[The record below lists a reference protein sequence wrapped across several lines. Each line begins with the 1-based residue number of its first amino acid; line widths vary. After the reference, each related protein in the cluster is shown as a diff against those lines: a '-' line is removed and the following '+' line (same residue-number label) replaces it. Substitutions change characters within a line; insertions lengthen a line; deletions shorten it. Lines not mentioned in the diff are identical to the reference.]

1 MVGRTVFGVDSRRYP
16 AGGDNSD
23 GELMNFESAEILD
36 LIDRCLAEDI
46 GSGDHSS
53 MASIP
58 EGTMG
63 ESRLL
68 LKQDGVVA
76 GLALGE
82 VILRRLDPQI
92 TWQAMAQDGDYL
104 PAGTQLAAVKG
115 RVHALLAGERLMLN
129 FMQRLSGVATQAYQA
144 VKLVEGTK
152 TTILDTRKTTPGLR
166 ALEKWAVT
174 MGGAKNH
181 RIGLYDMVMLKD
193 NHNDSAGG
201 IMAAVNRTKEY
212 LASKGLALGIEVE
225 TRNMD
230 EVMEVMALGGVQ
242 RVMLDNFTPE
252 QCVVAVKEIAGRC
265 ETEASGGIHL
275 GNLRSYAETGVDFIS
290 LGSLTHSVMS
300 LDISFKTKVV
310 S

>member
-1 MVGRTVFGVDSRRYP
+1 
-16 AGGDNSD
+16 
-23 GELMNFESAEILD
+23 
-36 LIDRCLAEDI
+36 
-46 GSGDHSS
+46 
-53 MASIP
+53 
-58 EGTMG
+58 MG

-82 VILRRLDPQI
+82 VILRRLDPNI
-92 TWQAMAQDGDYL
+92 EWVSMASDGSYL
-104 PAGTQLAAVKG
+104 LAGTQLAAVKG

-144 VKLVEGTK
+144 VRLVEGTK

-201 IMAAVNRTKEY
+201 ITAAVNRTKEY
-212 LASKGLALGIEVE
+212 LASKGLTLGIEVE

-252 QCVVAVKEIAGRC
+252 QCIVAVKEIAGRC

>member
-1 MVGRTVFGVDSRRYP
+1 
-16 AGGDNSD
+16 
-23 GELMNFESAEILD
+23 MNFESTEILD

-53 MASIP
+53 LASIP

-68 LKQDGVVA
+68 LKQSGVVA

-92 TWQAMAQDGDYL
+92 EWTATAADGQFL
-104 PAGTQLAAVKG
+104 EAGTQLASVKG

-129 FMQRLSGVATQAYQA
+129 FMQRLSGIATQAHQA
-144 VKLVEGTK
+144 VKLVEGTQ

-166 ALEKWAVT
+166 TLEKWAVT

-201 IMAAVNRTKEY
+201 ITAAVNRTKDY
-212 LASKGLALGIEVE
+212 LANKGLTLGIEVE
-225 TRNMD
+225 TRNLD
-230 EVMEVMALGGVQ
+230 EVKEVMALGGVQ
-242 RVMLDNFTPE
+242 RVMLDNFRPDE
-252 QCVVAVKEIAGRC
+252 CRVALAEIGGKC
-265 ETEASGGIHL
+265 ETEASGGINL
-275 GNLRSYAETGVDFIS
+275 SNLRAYAETGVDFIS

>member
-1 MVGRTVFGVDSRRYP
+1 
-16 AGGDNSD
+16 
-23 GELMNFESAEILD
+23 MNFESAEILD